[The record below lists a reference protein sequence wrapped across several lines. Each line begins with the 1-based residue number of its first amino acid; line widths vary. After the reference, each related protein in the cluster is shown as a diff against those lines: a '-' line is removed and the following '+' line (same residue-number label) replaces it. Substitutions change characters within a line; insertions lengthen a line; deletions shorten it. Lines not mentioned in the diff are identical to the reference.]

1 MRYRLLVRCGAISPS
16 ASQERNAEEEILNRR
31 ATSEM
36 RRSLGPAKDS
46 DSLEKFFLLDTA
58 PSFL

>member
-16 ASQERNAEEEILNRR
+16 ASQERNAEEEIFKWR

-36 RRSLGPAKDS
+36 RRRLGPAKDS
-46 DSLEKFFLLDTA
+46 DGLEKFFLFDTA
-58 PSFL
+58 PGFL

>member
-1 MRYRLLVRCGAISPS
+1 MSPS

-36 RRSLGPAKDS
+36 RKSLGPPNDS
-46 DSLEKFFLLDTA
+46 DGLEKFFLLDTA